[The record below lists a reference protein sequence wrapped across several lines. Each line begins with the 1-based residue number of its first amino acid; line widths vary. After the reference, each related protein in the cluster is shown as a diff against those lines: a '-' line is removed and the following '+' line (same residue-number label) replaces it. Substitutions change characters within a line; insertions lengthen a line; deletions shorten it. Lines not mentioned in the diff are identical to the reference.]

1 MAGSGSWRER
11 RSWSSARAKSCP
23 CSRAS
28 RGDARLWQWKGLL
41 ERALDEH
48 SDALKSFEAAERL
61 APVDAGIA
69 HGHARVALEAG
80 IPAVALFERALRIAP
95 NDPQIHLGLNA
106 ARLAAGEG
114 EQAEADLGRM
124 LARAPLWIDGHR
136 QLAQMRSFLGRRE
149 EVYQPLEQAIDSH
162 PREAALWQTLF
173 DLQVQA
179 EDYAQLRATIE
190 KARPTLSP
198 QALRTFEVVAA
209 SETGEQGRADAI
221 LADGAATIP
230 PVWLIRHHLRNDRTA
245 EASAIVDSELRG
257 PKAADVWPYAETV
270 WRTSGDPRLE
280 GLTGHPRLV
289 SVIDL
294 RERIFAI
301 PGLVDLLRSLHTRS
315 GRYLNQS
322 VRGGSQTDGPL
333 FSRVEAE
340 IRALR
345 ALIVS
350 AVEEHVARFE
360 TLPDDHPQKLAN
372 AGKSIRFS
380 GSWSV
385 RLVDGGFHTSHVH
398 PRGWISSALYL
409 ALPEERSGNEGSL
422 ALGEPPAELGLD
434 LEATRMIEPKLGQL
448 VLFPS
453 WMWHGTRPFPSG
465 ERLTVAFDVAPPA

>member
-1 MAGSGSWRER
+1 M
-11 RSWSSARAKSCP
+11 
-23 CSRAS
+23 
-28 RGDARLWQWKGLL
+28 
-41 ERALDEH
+41 
-48 SDALKSFEAAERL
+48 
-61 APVDAGIA
+61 
-69 HGHARVALEAG
+69 
-80 IPAVALFERALRIAP
+80 
-95 NDPQIHLGLNA
+95 
-106 ARLAAGEG
+106 
-114 EQAEADLGRM
+114 
-124 LARAPLWIDGHR
+124 
-136 QLAQMRSFLGRRE
+136 
-149 EVYQPLEQAIDSH
+149 
-162 PREAALWQTLF
+162 
-173 DLQVQA
+173 QA

-198 QALRTFEVVAA
+198 QALRTFEFVAA

-280 GLTGHPRLV
+280 WLTGHPRLV

-333 FSRVEAE
+333 FSRIEPE